1 MKKIFLKRKKYHF
14 ANNLDG
20 SEEEV
25 AWKIGR
31 YLFRDGEDTDI
42 KLAPEE
48 FE

>member
-14 ANNLDG
+14 GSNLDR

-31 YLFRDGEDTDI
+31 YLFGDDDDTDV